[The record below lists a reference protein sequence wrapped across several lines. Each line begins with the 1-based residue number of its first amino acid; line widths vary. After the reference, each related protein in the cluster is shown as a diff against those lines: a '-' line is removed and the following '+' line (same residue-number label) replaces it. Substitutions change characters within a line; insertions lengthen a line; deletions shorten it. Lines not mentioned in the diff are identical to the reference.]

1 MQKMFLRWGSILA
14 ALSVVLGAF
23 GAHALKQVLSEKS
36 LATFETGVRYQFY
49 HAFALL
55 AAGILYKE
63 FPNKYV
69 QFSGRLFL
77 LGIILFSGSL
87 YGLAAVELET
97 QIGLR
102 WIGAITPLGGLCFI
116 VGWLLLAVGVSK
128 KS

>member
-1 MQKMFLRWGSILA
+1 MQKMFLRWGAILA

-36 LATFETGVRYQFY
+36 LATFETGVRYQIY

-55 AAGILYKE
+55 VAGILYKE
-63 FPNKYV
+63 FPNKFV
-69 QFSGRLFL
+69 QISGRLFI

-87 YGLAAVELET
+87 YGLAALELT
-97 QIGLR
+97 AQVGLR

-116 VGWLLLAVGVSK
+116 LGWVLLAVGFSK